1 MSLLLTLKLI
11 IMYDQINRVL
21 YLGAIVTLLSTSLF
35 VSCQNKTEANDD
47 AVVETVETTAPKS
60 DWEMF
65 KEDAEKSIEN
75 NDVRIKEL
83 KEKISKSD
91 TPNLD
96 KLRQKRID
104 ALQEENTNL
113 RAKIVEYKV
122 DEANSNWEEFKI
134 EVKDELDKISKEFD
148 DLNK

>member
-1 MSLLLTLKLI
+1 
-11 IMYDQINRVL
+11 MYNQINRVL

-35 VSCQNKTEANDD
+35 VSCQNKTEKQDE
-47 AVVETVETTAPKS
+47 VTVETVETTPPKS
-60 DWEMF
+60 DWQMF
-65 KEDAEKSIEN
+65 REDAEKSIAN
-75 NDVRIKEL
+75 NDERIKEL
-83 KEKISKSD
+83 REKIRKSD

-113 RAKIVEYKV
+113 RSKIVEYKV
-122 DEANSNWEEFKI
+122 DEANSNWEQFKM
-134 EVKDELDKISKEFD
+134 EVKEELDKINKEFD

>member
-1 MSLLLTLKLI
+1 
-11 IMYDQINRVL
+11 MYNQINKVL
-21 YLGAIVTLLSTSLF
+21 YLGAIISLLTTSLF
-35 VSCQNKTEANDD
+35 VSCQSKAEKHEDE
-47 AVVETVETTAPKS
+47 VVVETTAPKS

-65 KEDAEKSIEN
+65 KEDAEKTIAN
-75 NDVRIKEL
+75 NDERINEL
-83 KEKISKSD
+83 KEKINKSA

-104 ALQEENTNL
+104 ALQEQNSNL

-122 DEANSNWEEFKI
+122 DEANSNWEQFKA
-134 EVKDELDKISKEFD
+134 EVKEELDKINKEFD